1 MKKQAFSLM
10 ELMIVIVIMSV
21 LSGLGVMM
29 FTNISLKS
37 KITCATANH
46 QKIFETLSSRIK
58 MCNAGMSV
66 TYGPLCITGC
76 SPKTRTLNCTVTP
89 SSYAHPHPADSHAW
103 QMYLEAKLG
112 FKSCYDNK
120 ISAFGGTQG
129 HGWSA
134 GKGWS
139 NGTCNLPDKGIERG
153 QSVLGYQG
161 NPAQCSSRGDIACL
175 KTNVGDKDGNDAFLK
190 SEMNLCLF

>member
-21 LSGLGVMM
+21 LSGLGVMI
-29 FTNISLKS
+29 FAKISLKS
-37 KITCATANH
+37 KIACATANH

-58 MCNAGMSV
+58 ICNAGMSV
-66 TYGPLCITGC
+66 TYGPLCTTGC

-89 SSYAHPHPADSHAW
+89 SAYSYPHSGDSHAW
-103 QMYLEAKLG
+103 NMYKEAKNSL
-112 FKSCYDNK
+112 KSCYDNK

-161 NPAQCSSRGDIACL
+161 NPYLCSSGGDIACL
-175 KTNVGDKDGNDAFLK
+175 KTNVGDKDGSDAFLK
-190 SEMNLCLF
+190 SEINLCLF